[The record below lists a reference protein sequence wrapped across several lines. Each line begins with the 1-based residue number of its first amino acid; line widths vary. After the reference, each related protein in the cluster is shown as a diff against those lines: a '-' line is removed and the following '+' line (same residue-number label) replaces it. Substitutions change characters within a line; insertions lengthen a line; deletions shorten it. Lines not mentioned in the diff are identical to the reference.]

1 MAAQQR
7 EMDSLDEEIN
17 EHRSAGVDG
26 IDGEDRGFLLLSTT
40 RQQCMSIEQKRHWL
54 HTADSIHLAHTE
66 HILEPEITKN
76 PITDWFP
83 VQAQ

>member
-1 MAAQQR
+1 
-7 EMDSLDEEIN
+7 MDSLDKEIN
-17 EHRSAGVDG
+17 KHRSTGMDG

-40 RQQCMSIEQKRHWL
+40 RQQRMSVEQKRRWL
-54 HTADSIHLAHTE
+54 HTADSVRLAHTE
-66 HILEPEITKN
+66 RILEPEITKN